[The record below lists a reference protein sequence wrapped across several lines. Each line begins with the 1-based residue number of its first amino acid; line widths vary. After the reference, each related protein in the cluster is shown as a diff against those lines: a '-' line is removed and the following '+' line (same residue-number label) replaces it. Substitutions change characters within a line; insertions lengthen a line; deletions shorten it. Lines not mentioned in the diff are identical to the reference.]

1 MTQVR
6 RLVRSR
12 SGTSS
17 RGFTLIEVMI
27 VVAIIGVLSAIAF
40 PSYQRYVQRGNRS
53 QAQQLMLEIASKQQQ
68 YMLDARAFTATIGTG
83 GLNIASKDGWTCTT
97 SCVNSFYSVSVTV
110 DNTATPPTF
119 TITADPSSSA
129 SQAADGKLTLT
140 SDNTK
145 KRLSPPGFTTDLG
158 W

>member
-6 RLVRSR
+6 RLFPNSPR
-12 SGTSS
+12 TSS

-68 YMLDARAFTATIGTG
+68 YMLDARQFTATIGSG
-83 GLNIASKDGWTCTT
+83 GLNIASKDGWTCTAT
-97 SCVNSFYSVSVTV
+97 CVNSFYAVSVSV

-119 TITADPSSSA
+119 TVTADPSSSA
-129 SQAADGKLTLT
+129 TQSADGKLTLT
-140 SDNTK
+140 SDNVK